1 MASAKG
7 LFRKII
13 TNYYHMKRVLVS
25 LICVCLGLVAWA
37 QNNDFVQ
44 YQLDNGLT
52 VYMWEDH
59 DQPDVQGWTVTR
71 AGSIDEPANATG
83 LAHYLEHMLFKGT
96 DRIGALDWEK
106 EKPLY
111 EQIIALYDTLALTTD
126 PKAREA
132 VQLRINEISREAAQ
146 YAATDEFSNLIQGI
160 GGEGLNAFTSYDV
173 TCYMNSFPAYQME
186 RWLTLYADRLTNP
199 VFRSFQAELENVF
212 EEYNMYLDDNS
223 THTRNFIFG
232 KLYEGHAYARDI
244 IGYPEDLKNPKLRQL
259 IDFYNTWYVPNNMA
273 LILVG
278 DFDIETTKPL
288 VEKTFGQL
296 QARPLPERTQYPTTE
311 FLQDERYTAKLGY
324 MPELYVAYNGVEVG
338 NDDELTLEFVS
349 NLLSNSMQIG
359 LLDQLTLDNKLMYA
373 VAANDARR
381 DQGRFLVIAV
391 PYMDAQT
398 QLYTSLKETE
408 KLVMDEVQKLV
419 DGNIDTELVEM
430 VRQNFYQEF
439 DRVMEY
445 PEMKVSLLYNAFS
458 YNQSIDEV
466 LRQKE
471 RIAAITIDDIKRVA
485 KQYLGAPKKIFE
497 IEEGTPKK
505 DKLPKPKIKSLESP
519 KGESVYCHYFDSI
532 PAGKLTPTFINYSDI
547 DQDLFYEGVSVY
559 CTPNTKNHIF
569 SLRLKYG
576 VGTYELP
583 LLEYAAALMNM
594 AGIKGAPGIKPAELR
609 ANLAK
614 LGGKCTYSVSDG
626 YFYVDI
632 EGNEDNLEK
641 IIEMV
646 NLHMMFPNFDLENDM
661 LLNNIKG
668 QVYSSRQVEQRN
680 TDMVA
685 DAAFDFVRYGENS
698 PYLKRPALMEEVLQ
712 MTPAQLEGVLHQVQN
727 YELEIHYAG
736 ALPALDVKNI
746 LYNKLSL
753 NNNVRPSMSPVER
766 PLVPITEDK
775 IYFLPDAEMQQAK
788 VYFLIDGEPYAVKD
802 AVNYM
807 AFNEYFGGGFSG
819 LVMNEI
825 REKRSM
831 AYSAYGHFSRP
842 PKQGQ
847 MTKFVGYVGTQSD
860 KVADAIDV
868 YMSLLDSMPQYPET
882 MENIR
887 TVLRQSVL
895 SNKPTFR
902 NKSQRMTANMLL
914 GYKVDPAML
923 QVRDI
928 QRLSFEN
935 VVSFYEQRVKGKP
948 IAIIV
953 MGDPKLIDQK
963 VLKAKYGKINKLSKS
978 QLFSY

>member
-1 MASAKG
+1 
-7 LFRKII
+7 
-13 TNYYHMKRVLVS
+13 MKRVLVS
-25 LICVCLGLVAWA
+25 LICLCLTFAAWA
-37 QNNDFVQ
+37 QNDEFVQ

-52 VYMWEDH
+52 VYLWEDH

-71 AGSIDEPANATG
+71 AGSIDEPADATG
-83 LAHYLEHMLFKGT
+83 LAHYLEHVLFKGT
-96 DRIGALDWEK
+96 DRIGALNWAK
-106 EKPLY
+106 EEPLY
-111 EQIIALYDTLALTTD
+111 KQIIALYDTLAMTTD
-126 PKAREA
+126 DQAREA
-132 VQLRINEISREAAQ
+132 VQLRINEVSREAAQ

-173 TCYMNSFPAYQME
+173 TCYMNSFPSYQME

-223 THTRNFIFG
+223 THVRNFIFG

-244 IGYPEDLKNPKLRQL
+244 IGYPEDLKNPKLRKL
-259 IDFYNTWYVPNNMA
+259 IDFYHTWYVPNNMA

-288 VEKTFGQL
+288 IEKTFGKL
-296 QARPLPERTQYPTTE
+296 QSRPLPARTKYPTTA
-311 FLQDERYTAKLGY
+311 FTQDERYTAKLGY
-324 MPELYVAYNGVEVG
+324 MPELNIAYNGVAVG
-338 NDDELTLEFVS
+338 DKDELVLEFVS

-373 VAANDARR
+373 VAANDTRR
-381 DQGRFLVIAV
+381 DQGRFLIVAV

-398 QLYTSLKETE
+398 QTYTSLKETE
-408 KLVMDEVQKLV
+408 ELVMKEVQKLV
-419 DGNIDTELVEM
+419 DGDIDPELVEM

-439 DRVMEY
+439 DRTMEY
-445 PEMKVSLLYNAFS
+445 PQMKVSLLYHAFA
-458 YNQSIDEV
+458 YQQSVEEI
-466 LRQKE
+466 LREKE
-471 RIAAITIDDIKRVA
+471 RVAAITMDDIKRVA
-485 KQYLGAPKKIFE
+485 KHYLGAPKKVFE

-505 DKLPKPKIKSLESP
+505 DKLPKPKIKSLDSP
-519 KGESVYCHYFDSI
+519 KGKSEYCQFLETI
-532 PAGKLTPTFINYSDI
+532 PAGKLTPTFIDFSDI
-547 DQDLFYEGVSVY
+547 DQDRFYEGVNVY
-559 CTPNTKNHIF
+559 CTHNPKNHIF

-594 AGIKGAPGIKPAELR
+594 SGIKGAPGIKPAEFR

-614 LGGKCTYSVSDG
+614 LGGKCSYSVSEG

-632 EGNEDNLEK
+632 EGNEANLEK
-641 IIEMV
+641 IVEMV
-646 NLHMMFPNFDLENDM
+646 NLHMMFPNFESENDM
-661 LLNNIKG
+661 LINNIKG

-680 TDMVA
+680 TDIVA
-685 DAAFDFVRYGENS
+685 DAAFDYVRYGENS
-698 PYLKRPALMEEVLQ
+698 PYIKRPALMEEVLQ
-712 MTPAQLEGVLHQVQN
+712 MTPVQLEGVLHQIQN

-746 LYNKLSL
+746 LYTKLSL
-753 NNNVRPSMSPVER
+753 NQHVRPTKSPVER
-766 PLVPITEDK
+766 PVVPITENK
-775 IYFLPDAEMQQAK
+775 IYFLPDASMQQAK
-788 VYFLIDGEPYAVKD
+788 VYFLIDGEPYNVKE

-807 AFNEYFGGGFSG
+807 AFNEYFSGGFSG

-831 AYSAYGHFSRP
+831 AYTAYGYFSRP

-847 MTKFVGYVGTQSD
+847 LTKFTGYVGTQSD
-860 KVADAIDV
+860 KVANAIDV

-902 NKSQRMTANMLL
+902 GKSQRLTANMLL

-928 QRLSFEN
+928 QRLTFDN
-935 VVSFYEQRVKGKP
+935 VLSFYEQRVKGKP
-948 IAIIV
+948 IAILI

-963 VLKAKYGKINKLSKS
+963 QIKAKYGKITKLSKS
-978 QLFSY
+978 RLFSY

>member
-1 MASAKG
+1 M
-7 LFRKII
+7 R
-13 TNYYHMKRVLVS
+13 RVLVS

-44 YQLDNGLT
+44 YKLDNGLT

-419 DGNIDTELVEM
+419 DGNIDAELVEM

-471 RIAAITIDDIKRVA
+471 RIAAITMDDIKRVA

-583 LLEYAAALMNM
+583 LLEYAASLMNM

-646 NLHMMFPNFDLENDM
+646 NLHMMFPNFDSENDM

>member
-1 MASAKG
+1 M
-7 LFRKII
+7 RKI
-13 TNYYHMKRVLVS
+13 VVS
-25 LICVCLGLVAWA
+25 LLCVCCALVAWA
-37 QNNDFVQ
+37 QNDDFVQ

-52 VYMWEDH
+52 VYLWEDH

-71 AGSIDEPANATG
+71 AGSIDEPADATG

-96 DRIGALDWEK
+96 DRIAALDWEK

-126 PKAREA
+126 AKAREA
-132 VQLRINEISREAAQ
+132 VQLRINEVSLEAAK
-146 YAATDEFSNLIQGI
+146 YTAPDEFSNLVQGI
-160 GGEGLNAFTSYDV
+160 GGEGLNAFTSYDA
-173 TCYMNSFPAYQME
+173 TCYMNSFPSYQME

-223 THTRNFIFG
+223 THSRNFIFG
-232 KLYEGHAYARDI
+232 HLYKGHAYARDI
-244 IGYPEDLKNPKLRQL
+244 IGYPEDLKNPKMRQL

-288 VEKTFGQL
+288 IEKTFGKL
-296 QARPLPERTQYPTTE
+296 QYRALPERISYPTTE
-311 FLQDERYTAKLGY
+311 FAQDERYTAKLGY
-324 MPELYVAYNGVEVG
+324 MPELYIAYNGVPVG
-338 NDDELTLEFVS
+338 DKDELLLDFLGEI
-349 NLLSNSMQIG
+349 LSNSMQIG
-359 LLDQLTLDNKLMYA
+359 LLDELTLDNKLMYA
-373 VAANDARR
+373 GAVTDARR
-381 DQGRFLVIAV
+381 DQGRFIVVAV
-391 PYMDAQT
+391 PYMDAETQT
-398 QLYTSLKETE
+398 YTSLKETE
-408 KLVMDEVQKLV
+408 KLVNDAIQQLL
-419 DGNIDTELVEM
+419 DGNISEELVEA

-439 DRVMEY
+439 DRTMEY
-445 PEMKVSLLYNAFS
+445 PEMKVQLLQNAFT
-458 YNQSIDEV
+458 YQQPIEE
-466 LRQKE
+466 LLQLKE
-471 RIAAITIDDIKRVA
+471 QVAAITMDDLKNAA
-485 KQYLGAPKKIFE
+485 KKYLGAPKKTFE

-519 KGESVYCHYFDSI
+519 KGESAYCQYFESI
-532 PAGKLTPTFINYSDI
+532 PAGKLTPTFIDFSDI
-547 DQDLFYEGVSVY
+547 DQDRFYEGVSVY
-559 CTPNTKNHIF
+559 CTPNVKNNIF

-583 LLEYAAALMNM
+583 LLSYAAALMEM
-594 AGIKGAPGIKPAELR
+594 SGIKGTPGLKPAEFR
-609 ANLAK
+609 AQLAK
-614 LGGKCTYSVSDG
+614 LGGKCSYAVSED

-632 EGNEDNLEK
+632 EGNEANLEE
-641 IIEMV
+641 IVSLV
-646 NLHMMFPNFDLENDM
+646 NLHMCLPNFESENDM

-668 QVYSSRQVEQRN
+668 QEYSARQVEQRN
-680 TDMVA
+680 TDIVA
-685 DAAFDFVRYGENS
+685 DAAFDYVRYGENS
-698 PYLKRPALMEEVLQ
+698 PYIKRPALMEEVIQL
-712 MTPAQLEGVLHQVQN
+712 TAAQLEGVFHQIQN

-746 LYNKLSL
+746 LYTKLSL
-753 NNNVRPSMSPVER
+753 NQHVRPTKSPVER
-766 PLVPITEDK
+766 PVVPIIEDK

-788 VYFLIDGEPYAVKD
+788 VYFLIDGEPYALKD

-831 AYSAYGHFSRP
+831 AYNAYGHFSRP

-847 MTKFVGYVGTQSD
+847 MTKFTGYVGTQSD
-860 KVADAIDV
+860 KVIDAVGV

-882 MENIR
+882 IENIR
-887 TVLRQSVL
+887 TILRQSVL

-902 NKSQRMTANMLL
+902 TKSQRLTTNMTL

-928 QRLSFEN
+928 QRLTFDDIL
-935 VVSFYEQRVKGKP
+935 SFYQSHVQGKP
-948 IAIIV
+948 MAILI

-963 VLKAKYGKINKLSKS
+963 LLKTKYGKITKLSKS
-978 QLFSY
+978 RLFSN

>member
-1 MASAKG
+1 M
-7 LFRKII
+7 R
-13 TNYYHMKRVLVS
+13 RVLVS
-25 LICVCLGLVAWA
+25 LICVYLCIVAWA
-37 QNNDFVQ
+37 QNDDFVQ

-52 VYMWEDH
+52 VYLWEDH

-71 AGSIDEPANATG
+71 AGSIDEPATATG

-106 EKPLY
+106 EQPLY

-126 PKAREA
+126 AKAREA
-132 VQLRINEISREAAQ
+132 VQLRINEVSLEAAK
-146 YAATDEFSNLIQGI
+146 YAAPDEFSNLIQGI
-160 GGEGLNAFTSYDV
+160 GGEGLNAFTAYDV
-173 TCYMNSFPAYQME
+173 TCYMNSFPSYQME

-244 IGYPEDLKNPKLRQL
+244 IGYPEDLKNPKMRQL

-278 DFDIETTKPL
+278 DFDTEAAKPL
-288 VEKTFGQL
+288 IEKTFGKL
-296 QARPLPERTQYPTTE
+296 QARPLPQRTQYPTTA
-311 FLQDERYTAKLGY
+311 FSQDERYSAKLGY
-324 MPELYVAYNGVEVG
+324 MPELYIAYNGVPVG
-338 NDDELTLEFVS
+338 DKDELLLDFLGEI
-349 NLLSNSMQIG
+349 LSNSMQIG
-359 LLDQLTLDNKLMYA
+359 LLDELTLDNKLMYA
-373 VAANDARR
+373 GAMNDIRR
-381 DQGRFLVIAV
+381 DQGRFIVVAV
-391 PYMDAQT
+391 PYMDAETQT
-398 QLYTSLKETE
+398 YTSLKETE
-408 KLVMDEVQKLV
+408 NLVNEAIQQLV
-419 DGNIDTELVEM
+419 NGNISEELVEA

-439 DRVMEY
+439 DRTMEY
-445 PEMKVSLLYNAFS
+445 PAMKVQLLQNAFT
-458 YNQSIDEV
+458 YQQSIEEM
-466 LRQKE
+466 LLQKE
-471 RIAAITIDDIKRVA
+471 RVAAITMDDIKRVA
-485 KQYLGAPKKIFE
+485 KQYLGAPKKVFE

-519 KGESVYCHYFDSI
+519 KSESAYCQYLKSI
-532 PAGKLTPTFINYSDI
+532 PVGKLTPTFIDFSDI

-583 LLEYAAALMNM
+583 LMEYAASLMNM
-594 AGIKGAPGIKPAELR
+594 AGIKGAPGIKPAEFR

-614 LGGKCTYSVSDG
+614 LGGKCSYAVSED

-632 EGNEDNLEK
+632 EGNEENLEK
-641 IIEMV
+641 IVEMV
-646 NLHMMFPNFDLENDM
+646 NLHMMFPNFDSENDM
-661 LLNNIKG
+661 LINNIKG
-668 QVYSSRQVEQRN
+668 QEYSARQVEQRN
-680 TDMVA
+680 TDIVA
-685 DAAFDFVRYGENS
+685 DAAFDYVRYGENS
-698 PYLKRPALMEEVLQ
+698 PYIKRPTLMEEVLP
-712 MTPAQLEGVLHQVQN
+712 MTAAQLEGVLHQVQN

-753 NNNVRPSMSPVER
+753 NNNVRPTMSPVER
-766 PLVPITEDK
+766 PMVPITENK

-788 VYFLIDGEPYAVKD
+788 VYFLIDGEPYNVKD

-831 AYSAYGHFSRP
+831 AYTAYGYFSRP

-902 NKSQRMTANMLL
+902 NKSQRLTANMLM

-928 QRLSFEN
+928 QRLTFDN
-935 VVSFYEQRVKGKP
+935 VLSFYQSRIQGKP
-948 IAIIV
+948 ITILI
-953 MGDPKLIDQK
+953 MGDPKLVNQK
-963 VLKAKYGKINKLSKS
+963 QIQSKYGKITKLSKS
-978 QLFSY
+978 RLFSY

>member
-1 MASAKG
+1 
-7 LFRKII
+7 
-13 TNYYHMKRVLVS
+13 MKRVLVS

-44 YQLDNGLT
+44 YKLDNGLT

-419 DGNIDTELVEM
+419 DGNIDAELVEM

-471 RIAAITIDDIKRVA
+471 RIAAITMDDIKRVA

-583 LLEYAAALMNM
+583 LLEYAASLMNM

-614 LGGKCTYSVSDG
+614 LGGKCAYSVSDG

-646 NLHMMFPNFDLENDM
+646 NLHMMFHNFDSENDM

-923 QVRDI
+923 QLRDI

>member
-1 MASAKG
+1 
-7 LFRKII
+7 
-13 TNYYHMKRVLVS
+13 MKRVLVS

-44 YQLDNGLT
+44 YKLDNGLT

-338 NDDELTLEFVS
+338 NADELTLEFVS

-419 DGNIDTELVEM
+419 DGNIDAELVEM

-471 RIAAITIDDIKRVA
+471 RIAAITMDDIKRVA

-583 LLEYAAALMNM
+583 LLEYAASLMNM

-646 NLHMMFPNFDLENDM
+646 NLHMMFPNFDSENDM

>member
-1 MASAKG
+1 
-7 LFRKII
+7 
-13 TNYYHMKRVLVS
+13 MKRVLVS
-25 LICVCLGLVAWA
+25 LICLCLTFAAWA
-37 QNNDFVQ
+37 QNDDFVQ

-52 VYMWEDH
+52 VYLWEDH

-71 AGSIDEPANATG
+71 AGSIDEPADATG

-96 DRIGALDWEK
+96 DRICALDWAK

-126 PKAREA
+126 AQAREA
-132 VQLRINEISREAAQ
+132 VQLRINEVSREAAQ

-160 GGEGLNAFTSYDV
+160 GGEGLNAFTAYDV
-173 TCYMNSFPAYQME
+173 TCFMNSFPAYQME

-223 THTRNFIFG
+223 THVRNFIFG

-244 IGYPEDLKNPKLRQL
+244 IGYPEDLKNPKLRKL
-259 IDFYNTWYVPNNMA
+259 IDFYHTWYVPNNMA

-278 DFDIETTKPL
+278 DFEIETTKPL
-288 VEKTFGQL
+288 IEKTFGKL
-296 QARPLPERTQYPTTE
+296 QSRPLPERIKYPTTA
-311 FLQDERYTAKLGY
+311 FTQDERYTAKLGY
-324 MPELYVAYNGVEVG
+324 MPELNIAYNGVAVG
-338 NDDELTLEFVS
+338 DKDELTLNFVA

-359 LLDQLTLDNKLMYA
+359 LLDQLTLNNKLMYA
-373 VAANDARR
+373 VAANDMRR
-381 DQGRFLVIAV
+381 DQGRFLVVAV

-398 QLYTSLKETE
+398 QTYTSLKETE
-408 KLVMDEVQKLV
+408 ELVMKEIQKLV
-419 DGNIDTELVEM
+419 DGDIDPELVEM

-439 DRVMEY
+439 DRTMEY
-445 PEMKVSLLYNAFS
+445 PQMKVSLLYNAFA
-458 YNQSIDEV
+458 YQQSVEEI
-466 LRQKE
+466 LREKE
-471 RIAAITIDDIKRVA
+471 LVAAITMDDLKRVA
-485 KQYLGAPKKIFE
+485 KQYLGAPKKVFE

-505 DKLPKPKIKSLESP
+505 DKLPKPKIQSLESP
-519 KGESVYCHYFDSI
+519 KGESEYAEYIETI
-532 PAGKLTPTFINYSDI
+532 PAGKLTPTFIDFSDI
-547 DQDLFYEGVSVY
+547 DQDRFYEGVSVY

-583 LLEYAAALMNM
+583 LLEYAASLMNM
-594 AGIKGAPGIKPAELR
+594 SGIKGTPGIKPAEFR

-614 LGGKCTYSVSDG
+614 LGGKCSYAVSEG

-632 EGNEDNLEK
+632 EGNEENLEK
-641 IIEMV
+641 IVEMV
-646 NLHMMFPNFDLENDM
+646 NLHMMFPNFESENDM
-661 LLNNIKG
+661 LINNIKG
-668 QVYSSRQVEQRN
+668 QVYSARQVEQRN
-680 TDMVA
+680 TDIVA
-685 DAAFDFVRYGENS
+685 DAAFDYVRYGENS
-698 PYLKRPALMEEVLQ
+698 PYIKRPALMEEVLQ
-712 MTPAQLEGVLHQVQN
+712 MTPSQLEGVLHQVQN

-746 LYNKLSL
+746 LYTKLSL
-753 NNNVRPSMSPVER
+753 NQHVRPTKSPVER
-766 PLVPITEDK
+766 PVVPITENK
-775 IYFLPDAEMQQAK
+775 IYFLPDASMQQAK
-788 VYFLIDGEPYAVKD
+788 VYFLIDGEPYNVKE

-831 AYSAYGHFSRP
+831 AYSAYGYFSRP
-842 PKQGQ
+842 SKQGQ
-847 MTKFVGYVGTQSD
+847 MTNFVGYVGTQSD

-902 NKSQRMTANMLL
+902 GKSQRLTANMLL

-928 QRLSFEN
+928 QRLTFDN
-935 VVSFYEQRVKGKP
+935 VLSFYEQRVKDKP
-948 IAIIV
+948 ITILI

-963 VLKAKYGKINKLSKS
+963 QIKAKYGKITKLSKS
-978 QLFSY
+978 RLFSY

>member
-1 MASAKG
+1 
-7 LFRKII
+7 
-13 TNYYHMKRVLVS
+13 
-25 LICVCLGLVAWA
+25 
-37 QNNDFVQ
+37 
-44 YQLDNGLT
+44 
-52 VYMWEDH
+52 
-59 DQPDVQGWTVTR
+59 
-71 AGSIDEPANATG
+71 
-83 LAHYLEHMLFKGT
+83 
-96 DRIGALDWEK
+96 
-106 EKPLY
+106 
-111 EQIIALYDTLALTTD
+111 
-126 PKAREA
+126 
-132 VQLRINEISREAAQ
+132 
-146 YAATDEFSNLIQGI
+146 
-160 GGEGLNAFTSYDV
+160 
-173 TCYMNSFPAYQME
+173 MNSFPAYQME
-186 RWLTLYADRLTNP
+186 RWLTVYADRLTNP

-223 THTRNFIFG
+223 THVRNFIFG
-232 KLYEGHAYARDI
+232 KIYEGHAYARDI
-244 IGYPEDLKNPKLRQL
+244 IGYPDDLKNPKLRQL

-288 VEKTFGQL
+288 IEKTFGQL
-296 QARPLPERTQYPTTE
+296 QSRPLPARTQYPTTA
-311 FLQDERYTAKLGY
+311 FAQDERYSAKLGY

-338 NDDELTLEFVS
+338 NEDELTLNFVS

-398 QLYTSLKETE
+398 QSYTSLKETE
-408 KLVMDEVQKLV
+408 QLVMAEVEKLVNGD
-419 DGNIDTELVEM
+419 IDPELVEM
-430 VRQNFYQEF
+430 VRQNFYQEY
-439 DRVMEY
+439 DRTMEY
-445 PEMKVSLLYNAFS
+445 PQMKVSLLYSAFS

-471 RIAAITIDDIKRVA
+471 RIAAITMDDIKRVA
-485 KQYLGAPKKIFE
+485 KQYLGAPKKVFE

-505 DKLPKPKIKSLESP
+505 DKLPKPKIKSLDSP
-519 KGESVYCHYFDSI
+519 KGESAYCQYLESI
-532 PAGKLTPTFINYSDI
+532 PAGKLTPTFIDYSDI

-583 LLEYAAALMNM
+583 LLEYAVSLMNM
-594 AGIKGAPGIKPAELR
+594 AGIKGAPGIKPAEFR

-614 LGGKCTYSVSDG
+614 LGGKCSYAVSED

-632 EGNEDNLEK
+632 EGNEENLEK
-641 IIEMV
+641 IVEMV
-646 NLHMMFPNFDLENDM
+646 NLHMMFPNFDSENDM
-661 LLNNIKG
+661 MLNNIKG
-668 QVYSSRQVEQRN
+668 QEYSARQVEQRN
-680 TDMVA
+680 TDIVA
-685 DAAFDFVRYGENS
+685 DAAFDYVRYGENS
-698 PYLKRPALMEEVLQ
+698 PYIKRPALMEEVLQ
-712 MTPAQLEGVLHQVQN
+712 LTAAQLEGVLHQVQN

-746 LYNKLSL
+746 LYSKLSL
-753 NNNVRPSMSPVER
+753 NQHVRPTKSPVER
-766 PLVPITEDK
+766 PVVPITENK

-831 AYSAYGHFSRP
+831 AYSAYGYFSRP
-842 PKQGQ
+842 AKQGQ
-847 MTKFVGYVGTQSD
+847 MTKFTGYVGTQSD
-860 KVADAIDV
+860 KVIDAVGV
-868 YMSLLDSMPQYPET
+868 YKSLLDSMPQYPET
-882 MENIR
+882 IENIR

-902 NKSQRMTANMLL
+902 TKSQRLTANMML

-928 QRLSFEN
+928 QRLTFDN
-935 VVSFYEQRVKGKP
+935 IVSFYQSHVQGKP
-948 IAIIV
+948 MTILI

-963 VLKAKYGKINKLSKS
+963 LLKAKYGKVTKLSKS
-978 QLFSY
+978 RLFGN

>member
-1 MASAKG
+1 
-7 LFRKII
+7 
-13 TNYYHMKRVLVS
+13 MKRILVC
-25 LICVCLGLVAWA
+25 LICVCYALVAWA
-37 QNNDFVQ
+37 QNDDFVQ

-52 VYMWEDH
+52 VYLWEDH

-71 AGSIDEPANATG
+71 AGSIDEPADATG

-96 DRIGALDWEK
+96 DRIAALNWEK

-126 PKAREA
+126 AKAREA
-132 VQLRINEISREAAQ
+132 VQLRINEVSLKAAQ
-146 YAATDEFSNLIQGI
+146 YTAPDEFSNLIQGI
-160 GGEGLNAFTSYDV
+160 GGEGLNAFTAYDV
-173 TCYMNSFPAYQME
+173 TCYMNSFPSYQME

-223 THTRNFIFG
+223 THSRNFIFG
-232 KLYEGHAYARDI
+232 HLYKGHAYARDI

-288 VEKTFGQL
+288 IEKTFGKL
-296 QARPLPERTQYPTTE
+296 QYRDLPERTTYPTTE
-311 FLQDERYTAKLGY
+311 FTQDERYSAKLGY
-324 MPELYVAYNGVEVG
+324 MPELYIAYNGVPVG
-338 NDDELTLEFVS
+338 DKDELLLDFLGEI
-349 NLLSNSMQIG
+349 LSNSMQIG
-359 LLDQLTLDNKLMYA
+359 LLDELTLDNKLMYA
-373 VAANDARR
+373 GAVTDARR
-381 DQGRFLVIAV
+381 DQGRFLVVAV
-391 PYMDAQT
+391 PYMDAETQT
-398 QLYTSLKETE
+398 YTSLKETE
-408 KLVMDEVQKLV
+408 KLVNDAIQQLV
-419 DGNIDTELVEM
+419 NGNISEELVEA

-439 DRVMEY
+439 DRTMEY
-445 PEMKVSLLYNAFS
+445 PEMKVQLLQNAFT
-458 YNQSIDEV
+458 YQQSIEE
-466 LRQKE
+466 LLKQKE
-471 RIAAITIDDIKRVA
+471 LVAAITMDDLKNAA
-485 KQYLGAPKKIFE
+485 KKYLGAPKKTFE

-519 KGESVYCHYFDSI
+519 KSESAYCQYFESI
-532 PAGKLTPTFINYSDI
+532 PAGKLTPTFIDFSDI
-547 DQDLFYEGVSVY
+547 DQDRFYEGVNVY
-559 CTPNTKNHIF
+559 CTPNVKNNIF

-583 LLEYAAALMNM
+583 LLEYASALMNM
-594 AGIKGAPGIKPAELR
+594 SGIKGTPGLKPAEFR
-609 ANLAK
+609 AQLAK
-614 LGGKCTYSVSDG
+614 LGGKCSYAVSED

-632 EGNEDNLEK
+632 EGNEAKLEE
-641 IIEMV
+641 IISLV
-646 NLHMMFPNFDLENDM
+646 NLHMCLPNFESENDM

-668 QVYSSRQVEQRN
+668 QEYSARQVEQRN
-680 TDMVA
+680 TDIVA
-685 DAAFDFVRYGENS
+685 DAAFDYVRYGDNS
-698 PYLKRPALMEEVLQ
+698 PYIKRPALMEEVIQL
-712 MTPAQLEGVLHQVQN
+712 TAAQLEGVFHQVQN

-736 ALPALDVKNI
+736 ALPALEVKNI

-753 NNNVRPSMSPVER
+753 NQHVRMSKSPVER
-766 PLVPITEDK
+766 PIVPNTEDK
-775 IYFLPDAEMQQAK
+775 IYFLPDASMQQAK
-788 VYFLIDGEPYAVKD
+788 VYILIDGKPYAAKD

-831 AYSAYGHFSRP
+831 AYNAYGHFSRP
-842 PKQGQ
+842 AKQGQ
-847 MTKFVGYVGTQSD
+847 MTKFTGYVGTQSD
-860 KVADAIDV
+860 KVIDAVGV

-882 MENIR
+882 IENIR
-887 TVLRQSVL
+887 TILRQSIL

-902 NKSQRMTANMLL
+902 TKSQRLTANMLM

-928 QRLSFEN
+928 QRLTFDN
-935 VVSFYEQRVKGKP
+935 ILSFYQSHVQGKP
-948 IAIIV
+948 MTILI

-963 VLKAKYGKINKLSKS
+963 QLKAKYGKITKLSKS
-978 QLFSY
+978 RLFSN

>member
-1 MASAKG
+1 
-7 LFRKII
+7 
-13 TNYYHMKRVLVS
+13 MKRVLVC
-25 LICVCLGLVAWA
+25 LISIFCVATLWA
-37 QNNDFVQ
+37 QTDDFVQ

-52 VYMWEDH
+52 VYLWEDH

-419 DGNIDTELVEM
+419 DGNIDAELVEM

-471 RIAAITIDDIKRVA
+471 RIAAITMDDIKRVA

-583 LLEYAAALMNM
+583 LLEYAASLMNM

-614 LGGKCTYSVSDG
+614 LGGKCAYSVSDG

-646 NLHMMFPNFDLENDM
+646 NLHMMFPNFDSENDM

>member
-1 MASAKG
+1 
-7 LFRKII
+7 
-13 TNYYHMKRVLVS
+13 MKRVLVS

-44 YQLDNGLT
+44 YKLDNGLT

-296 QARPLPERTQYPTTE
+296 QTRPLPERTQYPTTE

-338 NDDELTLEFVS
+338 NADELTLEFVS

-419 DGNIDTELVEM
+419 DGNIDAELVEM

-471 RIAAITIDDIKRVA
+471 RIAAITMDDIKRVA

-583 LLEYAAALMNM
+583 LLEYAASLMNM

-646 NLHMMFPNFDLENDM
+646 NLHMMFPNFDSENDM

>member
-1 MASAKG
+1 
-7 LFRKII
+7 
-13 TNYYHMKRVLVS
+13 MKRVFVS
-25 LICVCLGLVAWA
+25 LICVCITFAAWA
-37 QNNDFVQ
+37 QNDDFVQ

-52 VYMWEDH
+52 VYLWEDH
-59 DQPDVQGWTVTR
+59 DQPDVQGWTITR
-71 AGSIDEPANATG
+71 AGAIDEPADATG

-96 DRIGALDWEK
+96 DRIGALDWAK

-126 PKAREA
+126 DQAREA
-132 VQLRINEISREAAQ
+132 VQLRINEVSREAAQ

-173 TCYMNSFPAYQME
+173 TCYMNSFPSYQME

-223 THTRNFIFG
+223 THVRNFIFG

-244 IGYPEDLKNPKLRQL
+244 IGYPEDLKNPKLRKL

-278 DFDIETTKPL
+278 DFEIETTKPL
-288 VEKTFGQL
+288 IEKTFGKL
-296 QARPLPERTQYPTTE
+296 QSRPLPERTKYPTTV
-311 FLQDERYTAKLGY
+311 FTQDERYTAKLGY
-324 MPELYVAYNGVEVG
+324 MPELNIAYNGVAVG
-338 NDDELTLEFVS
+338 DKDELTLNFVA

-373 VAANDARR
+373 VAANDTRR
-381 DQGRFLVIAV
+381 DQGRFLVVAV

-398 QLYTSLKETE
+398 QTYTSLKETE
-408 KLVMDEVQKLV
+408 ELVMKEVQKLV
-419 DGNIDTELVEM
+419 DGDIDPELVEM

-439 DRVMEY
+439 DRTMEY
-445 PEMKVSLLYNAFS
+445 PQMKVSLLYNAFT
-458 YNQSIDEV
+458 YQQSVEEI
-466 LRQKE
+466 LREKE
-471 RIAAITIDDIKRVA
+471 LVAAITMDDLKRVA
-485 KQYLGAPKKIFE
+485 KQYLGAPKKVFE

-519 KGESVYCHYFDSI
+519 KGESEYCQYLDAI
-532 PAGKLTPTFINYSDI
+532 PAGKLTPTFIDFSDI
-547 DQDLFYEGVSVY
+547 DQDRFYEGVSVY

-594 AGIKGAPGIKPAELR
+594 SGIKGTPGIKPAEFR

-614 LGGKCTYSVSDG
+614 LGGKCSYSVSDG

-632 EGNEDNLEK
+632 EGNEENLEK
-641 IIEMV
+641 IVEMV
-646 NLHMMFPNFDLENDM
+646 NLHMMFPNFESENDM
-661 LLNNIKG
+661 LINNIKG
-668 QVYSSRQVEQRN
+668 QVYSSRKVEERN
-680 TDMVA
+680 TDIVA
-685 DAAFDFVRYGENS
+685 DAAFDYVRYGENS
-698 PYLKRPALMEEVLQ
+698 PYIKRPALMEEVLQ
-712 MTPAQLEGVLHQVQN
+712 MTPSQLEGVLHQVQN

-736 ALPALDVKNI
+736 ALPALDVKNL
-746 LYNKLSL
+746 LYTKLSL
-753 NNNVRPSMSPVER
+753 NQHVRPTKSPVER
-766 PLVPITEDK
+766 PVVPITENK
-775 IYFLPDAEMQQAK
+775 IYFLPDASMQQAK
-788 VYFLIDGEPYAVKD
+788 VYFLIDGEPYNVKE

-831 AYSAYGHFSRP
+831 AYTAYGYFSRA

-847 MTKFVGYVGTQSD
+847 LTKFTGYVGTQSD

-902 NKSQRMTANMLL
+902 SKSQRLTANMLL

-928 QRLSFEN
+928 QRLTFDN
-935 VVSFYEQRVKGKP
+935 VLSFYEQRVKGKP
-948 IAIIV
+948 ITILI

-963 VLKAKYGKINKLSKS
+963 QIKAKYGKITKLSKS
-978 QLFSY
+978 RLFSY

>member
-1 MASAKG
+1 
-7 LFRKII
+7 
-13 TNYYHMKRVLVS
+13 MKRVLIS
-25 LICVCLGLVAWA
+25 LICLCLTFAAWA
-37 QNNDFVQ
+37 QNDDFVQ

-52 VYMWEDH
+52 VYLWEDH

-71 AGSIDEPANATG
+71 AGSIDEPADATG

-96 DRIGALDWEK
+96 DRICALDWAK

-126 PKAREA
+126 AQAREA
-132 VQLRINEISREAAQ
+132 VQLRINEVSREAAQ

-160 GGEGLNAFTSYDV
+160 GGEGLNAFTAYDM
-173 TCYMNSFPAYQME
+173 TCFMNSFPSYQME

-212 EEYNMYLDDNS
+212 EEYNMYLDNNS
-223 THTRNFIFG
+223 NHVRNFIFG

-244 IGYPEDLKNPKLRQL
+244 IGYPEDLKNPKLRKL
-259 IDFYNTWYVPNNMA
+259 IDFYHTWYVPNNMA

-278 DFDIETTKPL
+278 DFEIETTKPL
-288 VEKTFGQL
+288 IEKTFGKL
-296 QARPLPERTQYPTTE
+296 QSRPLPERIKYPTTA
-311 FLQDERYTAKLGY
+311 FTQDERYTAKLGY
-324 MPELYVAYNGVEVG
+324 MPELNIAYNGVAVG
-338 NDDELTLEFVS
+338 DKDELTLNFVA

-373 VAANDARR
+373 VAANDMRR
-381 DQGRFLVIAV
+381 DQGRFLVVAV

-398 QLYTSLKETE
+398 QTYTSLKETE
-408 KLVMDEVQKLV
+408 ELVMKEIQKLV
-419 DGNIDTELVEM
+419 DGDIDPELVEM

-439 DRVMEY
+439 DRTMEY
-445 PEMKVSLLYNAFS
+445 PQMKVSLLYNAFA
-458 YNQSIDEV
+458 YQQSVEEI
-466 LRQKE
+466 LREKE
-471 RIAAITIDDIKRVA
+471 LVAAITMDDLKRVA
-485 KQYLGAPKKIFE
+485 MQYLGAPKKVFE

-505 DKLPKPKIKSLESP
+505 DKLPKPKIQSLESP
-519 KGESVYCHYFDSI
+519 KGESEYAEYIETI
-532 PAGKLTPTFINYSDI
+532 PAGKLTPTFIDFSDI
-547 DQDLFYEGVSVY
+547 DQDRFYEGVSIY

-583 LLEYAAALMNM
+583 LLEYAASLMNM
-594 AGIKGAPGIKPAELR
+594 SGIKGAPGIQPAEFR

-614 LGGKCTYSVSDG
+614 LGGKCSYAVSEG

-632 EGNEDNLEK
+632 EGNEENLEK
-641 IIEMV
+641 IVEMV
-646 NLHMMFPNFDLENDM
+646 NLHMMFPNFESENDM
-661 LLNNIKG
+661 LINNIKG
-668 QVYSSRQVEQRN
+668 QIYSSRQVEQRN
-680 TDMVA
+680 TDIVA
-685 DAAFDFVRYGENS
+685 DAAFDYVRYGENS
-698 PYLKRPALMEEVLQ
+698 PYIKRPALMEEVLQ
-712 MTPAQLEGVLHQVQN
+712 MTPSQLEGVLHQVQN

-746 LYNKLSL
+746 LYTKLSL
-753 NNNVRPSMSPVER
+753 NQHVRPTKSPVER
-766 PLVPITEDK
+766 PVVPITEDK
-775 IYFLPDAEMQQAK
+775 IYFLPDASMQQAK
-788 VYFLIDGEPYAVKD
+788 VYFLIDGEPYNVKE
-802 AVNYM
+802 AANYM

-831 AYSAYGHFSRP
+831 AYSAYGYFSRP
-842 PKQGQ
+842 SKQGQ
-847 MTKFVGYVGTQSD
+847 MTNFVGYVGTQSD

-902 NKSQRMTANMLL
+902 GKSQRLTANMLM

-928 QRLSFEN
+928 QRLTFDN
-935 VVSFYEQRVKGKP
+935 VLSFYEQRVKGKP
-948 IAIIV
+948 ITILI

-963 VLKAKYGKINKLSKS
+963 QIKAKYGKITKLSKS
-978 QLFSY
+978 RLFSY